1 MCEGLQARVWE
12 VILYRILCVA
22 HSNTLGDPPLRLYW
36 FPQTSMHSTVLATAV
51 EEDERGRD
59 GESSRV
65 GGGDVAFVQLIYR
78 NLTIFDKN
86 WFMSI

>member
-1 MCEGLQARVWE
+1 M
-12 VILYRILCVA
+12 ILYQILCVA

-51 EEDERGRD
+51 GEDERGRD
-59 GESSRV
+59 GV

-78 NLTIFDKN
+78 NLTIFDEN